1 MSTHDITAKRAS
13 LSDDKR
19 ALLQRRLRGE
29 APALRPR
36 ELVTRAA
43 GPGPEH
49 PASFAQERMWF
60 LNEFAPDSPM
70 YNVPVSVL
78 VQADLDVA
86 LLERAYSEVV
96 RRHESLR
103 TTFHMGP
110 DGELKQLVHDPF
122 EVRIEIIEMRHRVG
136 EDFSADVNALVSE
149 EAARTFRMDTLPLF
163 RVTLLR
169 VSDEDYAMVIT
180 LHHIIID
187 GWSYPVV
194 LREVVDLYGA
204 YAEGRPS
211 PLTDPT
217 LRYADFAVWQR
228 QFLTGETL
236 EKQVSYWRD
245 SLAGGP
251 VLELPTDHPRPAVS
265 SFRGRFHRFRF
276 DARLTGQLRDLCR
289 EDAVTLNMVI
299 MAGFYVLL
307 HRYSGQDDVVVG
319 TLLGNR
325 SRAEVEQI
333 VGVFVNTAALRMDL
347 SGNPTFRDVVRRT
360 RDAVLQ
366 ADVHQDL
373 PFEKLVDLLGIE
385 RDLSRH
391 PVFQALYFHH
401 TFVRTH
407 RELTVPQTRVGLATR
422 PVDADQDV
430 SLVDTG
436 VAKFDLMLATVE
448 TLSGLGAKMEYST
461 DLFEHETIV
470 RLSEHLRT
478 LLDSASLSPDTG
490 IDDLPM
496 MGEAEERTVAESWAA
511 GPPLD
516 APIAPIH
523 VLCEAQAER
532 TPDATAVVAGTER
545 VTFRELDNW
554 ANRIAAVLVERG
566 VKPGDVVGV
575 RMERTAA
582 MVAALVGIW
591 KAGGA
596 YLPLEPDYPAERI
609 AFMRQDTGA
618 ALVIV
623 DAGAAAD
630 ELAVPARPAA
640 GEVFPRPDVEVS
652 VSDLA
657 YLLFT
662 SGSTGRPKAVEIE
675 HGTTAAYLGAVVRDP
690 GLAENDVLLSVTT
703 TSFDISVLE
712 LFGPLITGARLVL
725 ASREEATDA
734 LALARMLE
742 AEKVTVMQATPAS
755 WRMLIHAGWNGH
767 PGLRVLCGGEALTT
781 ELAEGL
787 LARAGEVINVYGP
800 TECTVWATFFRAQDG
815 GEGILPIGRPIAGAR
830 ARVLDAALRP
840 TPIGVPGELWISGAG
855 VGRGYHNRPELTAER
870 FVANPFPD
878 GGPRMYRTGD
888 RVRWSSDGQ
897 LIFMGR
903 LDTQVKLRGYRI
915 ELGEIEATLLRHS
928 SVAQAAAL
936 VREDVPGD
944 PRLVAYVVPSAEGEP
959 AGADLR
965 AFLRERLP
973 EYMVPATY
981 VTVDAMPMTTTG
993 KIDRRSLP
1001 APQSETVSDAERIA
1015 PRTVVEEMV
1024 SDIWTEVLRRD
1035 DFGVEDNFFTLGGHS
1050 LLATQVLA
1058 RIAQTFEVEIRIRTF
1073 FEHPTIA
1080 GVSEAVEGAGS
1091 PVLARMV
1098 DELADLSPEEIEAL
1112 LAEAGD

>member
-36 ELVTRAA
+36 EVVTAAA
-43 GPGPEH
+43 GPGPDH

-78 VQADLDVA
+78 VQADLDVG

-103 TTFHMGP
+103 TTFHMGA
-110 DGELKQLVHDPF
+110 DGQLMQHVHDPF
-122 EVRIEIIEMRHRVG
+122 PVRIETIECRHRVG
-136 EDFSADVNALVSE
+136 ENFSADVNAVVSE
-149 EAARTFRMDTLPLF
+149 EGARTFRMDTLPLF

-187 GWSYPVV
+187 GWSYPLV
-194 LREVVDLYGA
+194 LREAVDLYGA

-211 PLTDPT
+211 PLAEPT

-228 QFLTGETL
+228 QYLQGETL
-236 EKQVSYWRD
+236 EKQVGYWRD

-289 EDAVTLNMVI
+289 EEAVTLNMVI

-347 SGNPTFRDVVRRT
+347 SGNPTFREIVRRT

-407 RELTVPQTRVGLATR
+407 RELTPETRTVLSTR
-422 PVDADQDV
+422 PVDAEHDV

-448 TLSGLGAKMEYST
+448 TLSGLGAKMEYAT
-461 DLFEHETIV
+461 DLFDHETIV
-470 RLSEHLRT
+470 RMSEHLRT
-478 LLDSASLSPDTG
+478 LLDSATVAPDTRVG
-490 IDDLPM
+490 DLRMMDD
-496 MGEAEERTVAESWAA
+496 AEERTVAETWAA
-511 GPPLD
+511 GPELQ
-516 APIAPIH
+516 APIAPVHELIG
-523 VLCEAQAER
+523 AQVQR
-532 TPDATAVVAGTER
+532 TPDAVAVVAGAER
-545 VTFRELDNW
+545 VTFRELDGW
-554 ANRIAAVLVERG
+554 ANRIAAALVGRG
-566 VKPGDVVGV
+566 VRTGDVVGV

-591 KAGGA
+591 KAGAA
-596 YLPLEPDYPAERI
+596 YVPLEPDYPADRI
-609 AFMRQDTGA
+609 AFMRRDAGA
-618 ALVIV
+618 GVVIV
-623 DAGAAAD
+623 DGDAAAD
-630 ELAVPARPAA
+630 ELAVPARPVA
-640 GEVFPRPDVEVS
+640 GEVFDAPAVAVS
-652 VSDLA
+652 MSDLA

-675 HGTTAAYLGAVVRDP
+675 HGTVAAYLGAVTRDP

-712 LFGPLITGARLVL
+712 IFGPLTTGARLVL

-734 LALARMLE
+734 VALARMMA
-742 AEKVTVMQATPAS
+742 AESVTVMQATPAS
-755 WRMLIHAGWNGH
+755 WRMLIHAGWSGS
-767 PGLRVLCGGEALTT
+767 PELRVLCGGEALTT

-815 GEGILPIGRPIAGAR
+815 GEGILPIGRPVAGTR

-855 VGRGYHNRPELTAER
+855 VGRGYRNRPELTAER

-888 RVRWSSDGQ
+888 RVRWSHDGQ
-897 LIFMGR
+897 LVFMGR

-915 ELGEIEATLLRHS
+915 ELGEIEATLLRHP

-944 PRLVAYVVPSAEGEP
+944 QRIVAYVVPSAEGEP
-959 AGADLR
+959 AGAELR

-973 EYMVPATY
+973 EYMVPAAY
-981 VTVDAMPMTTTG
+981 VTMDAMPMTTTG
-993 KIDRRSLP
+993 KLDRRALP
-1001 APQSETVSDAERIA
+1001 APQAETVPEGERIA

-1024 SDIWTEVLRRD
+1024 SDIWAEVLRRD

-1080 GVSEAVEGAGS
+1080 GISEAVEGAGS